1 MVPSEVKLLDLL
13 SNNDVTFFIP
23 PYQRNYEWDEE
34 QCRIFWED
42 IVKTAEANLTGGRTE
57 HFFGSITFFTDNHIF
72 GEPDKLI
79 LIDGQQRITTT
90 MLFLAA
96 VRDSITDDKQRY
108 FIEGRYLKNNN
119 VTSDT
124 EYKVKLKQVESDWAA
139 YKKVILGEELGDN
152 EKDSCVYRNYSYF
165 RNRLLRYSNEETER
179 INLVQYGLNNFRI
192 IKVQLQPDQNPWEN
206 PQEIFESMNSIG
218 KPLSLADLARNYL
231 LLGLDA
237 DTQDRL
243 YKSYWL
249 KMEKTIPKQISVF
262 IRDYMQGYMAK
273 QYKQATETN
282 YKELYS
288 QFKLVFSNAN
298 PEELLKNLAEY
309 SGLYACI
316 ALDNATTGDP
326 SIDRALR
333 DIRNISAT
341 TAYSLLLMMLATWRS
356 NQITSSELVEILNVL
371 KIYLYRRRLVALS
384 QGENRVLPTLASE
397 VQRIVSASDKAQVM
411 FEILSNLEYALRLPN
426 DDEVKRVLP
435 EVNFYAFKY
444 AKYYL
449 ALLEEYLT
457 KSLPDLSAP
466 ELQIEHI
473 MPQNLSGSWESALGP
488 NYKEVHQ
495 KWVNNIGNLTLIRH
509 NQELGNKSFK
519 EKKEVYKNNAGLQIA
534 KTKIVSCNEWTEE
547 TIKARAGWMTDY
559 LLNGILPIPESMR
572 KANNYAIKA
581 SRKFSFEALRLV
593 GSDIAFVDDQSIV
606 AHVVGERE
614 VEFEGKRWRLSPL
627 TREIYTRK
635 GIVNKLGSYQGPL
648 YWEYDGTRLTELS
661 EQ

>member
-1 MVPSEVKLLDLL
+1 MVASEVKLLSLL

-34 QCRIFWED
+34 QCGIFLED
-42 IVKTAEANLTGGRTE
+42 VIKTATNNLAGSHTE
-57 HFFGSITFFTDNHIF
+57 HFFGSITYFTDNIIF
-72 GEPDKLI
+72 GEPDRLI

-96 VRDSITDDKQRY
+96 VRDSIADDKQRD

-124 EYKVKLKQVESDWAA
+124 EYKVKLKQVESDWVA
-139 YKKVILGEELGDN
+139 YKKVILSEELSDK
-152 EKDSCVYRNYSYF
+152 EKDSCVYRNYVYF
-165 RNRLLRYSNEETER
+165 RNKLQKYSDRETDR
-179 INLVQYGLNNFRI
+179 ISLVQYGLDNFRI
-192 IKVQLQPDQNPWEN
+192 INVQLQPDQNPWEN

-218 KPLSLADLARNYL
+218 KPLSLADLVRNYL

-237 DTQDRL
+237 STQDRL
-243 YKSYWL
+243 YKNYWL

-262 IRDYMQGYMAK
+262 IRDYMQGYMAR

-282 YKELYS
+282 YKELYG
-288 QFKLVFSNAN
+288 QFKLVFSNVN
-298 PEELLKNLAEY
+298 SEELLKNLAEY

-316 ALDNATTGDP
+316 ALDGATTGET
-326 SIDRALR
+326 SVDRVLR

-341 TAYSLLLMMLATWRS
+341 TAYSFLLMILAAWRS
-356 NQITSSELVEILNVL
+356 GQITSNELVEILNVL
-371 KIYLYRRRLVALS
+371 KIYLYRRRLIALS

-397 VQRIVSASDKAQVM
+397 VQHIAGASNKTQAM
-411 FEILSNLEYALRLPN
+411 FEVLSNLEYALRLPN
-426 DDEVKRVLP
+426 DDEVRRMLP

-457 KSLPDLSAP
+457 KGLPDLSAS

-473 MPQNLSGSWESALGP
+473 MPQNLSSNWRDALGI
-488 NYKEVHQ
+488 NCQEIHQ
-495 KWVNNIGNLTLIRH
+495 KLVNNIGNLTLIRH
-509 NQELGNKSFK
+509 NQELGNKSFA

-534 KTKIVSCNEWTEE
+534 KTKIVDCDEWTEE
-547 TIKARAGWMTDY
+547 SIRTRADWIIGC
-559 LLNGILPIPESMR
+559 LLNGMLPIPESMR
-572 KANNYAIKA
+572 RANNYAVKV
-581 SRKFSFEALRLV
+581 SRKFSFEELRLV
-593 GSDIAFVDDQSIV
+593 GSDISFADDPSIV
-606 AHVVGERE
+606 AHVVSNRE
-614 VEFEGKRWRLSPL
+614 VEFEGTRWKLSPL

-635 GIVNKLGSYQGPL
+635 GIANKSGAYHGPF
-648 YWEYDGTRLTELS
+648 YWKYNGVRLTELS
-661 EQ
+661 GQ